1 MIRAAARTAGQA
13 RLAKLQGGLVL
24 LARYDVTI
32 ASLLLVLLTK
42 RMFN

>member
-13 RLAKLQGGLVL
+13 RLAKLQELVL
-24 LARYDVTI
+24 LAQYDVAI
-32 ASLLLVLLTK
+32 ASLLLILLTK